1 MIEVVE
7 RPSIRKADKPDV
19 IMSRMDYVIICQV
32 IERLNEIDMRDD
44 ELSFLLGKPNNYVF
58 SFIIKPSDK
67 NRFNEDQLDLLP
79 FLLRCPFSKILVN
92 GTKAGNVQLYH
103 TKAIDEDGYKGF
115 SHIIYPEK
123 GEGTRIIWK
132 KNNAPKGSTRKTNKP
147 LLELLKTWIE
157 QSYFDRQVNAL
168 EIFKRLKAESS
179 IKFRVSDIEKCMK
192 ILCGSRQALLQK
204 DSIDG
209 VLRYWKEEL

>member
-1 MIEVVE
+1 
-7 RPSIRKADKPDV
+7 
-19 IMSRMDYVIICQV
+19 MSRMDYVIICQV

-79 FLLRCPFSKILVN
+79 FLLQCPFSKIIVN

-103 TKAIDEDGYKGF
+103 TKAIDEDDYKGF
-115 SHIIYPEK
+115 SHIIYSEK

-132 KNNAPKGSTRKTNKP
+132 KKNAPKGSTRKTNKP
-147 LLELLKTWIE
+147 LLELLKVWIE
-157 QSYFDRQVNAL
+157 QGYFDRQVSAL
-168 EIFKRLKAESS
+168 EIFNNLKAESS

-204 DSIDG
+204 DSTAG

>member
-1 MIEVVE
+1 
-7 RPSIRKADKPDV
+7 
-19 IMSRMDYVIICQV
+19 MDYVIICQV

-79 FLLRCPFSKILVN
+79 FFLQCPFSKIIVN
-92 GTKAGNVQLYH
+92 ATKPGNVQLYH

-115 SHIIYPEK
+115 SHIIYSEK

-132 KNNAPKGSTRKTNKP
+132 KKNAPKGSTRKTNKS
-147 LLELLKTWIE
+147 LLELLKFWIE
-157 QSYFDRQVNAL
+157 QGYFDQQVTGL
-168 EIFKRLKAESS
+168 EIFKRLKSESA
-179 IKFRVSDIEKCMK
+179 IGFRVSDIEKCLK

-204 DSIDG
+204 NSIDG
-209 VLRYWKEEL
+209 VLRYCKGES

>member
-1 MIEVVE
+1 MNK
-7 RPSIRKADKPDV
+7 KACFAPTIKTHL
-19 IMSRMDYVIICQV
+19 SGCATFTS
-32 IERLNEIDMRDD
+32 LN
-44 ELSFLLGKPNNYVF
+44 
-58 SFIIKPSDK
+58 
-67 NRFNEDQLDLLP
+67 Q
-79 FLLRCPFSKILVN
+79 
-92 GTKAGNVQLYH
+92 
-103 TKAIDEDGYKGF
+103 AIDFKF
-115 SHIIYPEK
+115 SHIIYSEK
-123 GEGTRIIWK
+123 GEGTRTIWK
-132 KNNAPKGSTRKTNKP
+132 RKNARKGSTRKTDRP